1 MDEIILGHQSKP
13 SSGLPKFQQTGLLG
27 TSPLTPTMM
36 KTDQSEVWKNTDTHN
51 ESCNGASECG
61 QTEWSCCRVTMEMS
75 AHPSHK
81 KRGRKGPK
89 TIRYHRVDLGDDDF
103 LEEDEESR
111 LDRELGKS
119 SHSRKG
125 CKAGLFLC
133 TSETTYYYISYAQ
146 ITFRQFNGWQFT
158 FSTNSYTVF
167 TKLLDLSYRMGGEYI
182 RWAGWAEPKNKL
194 RRGGF
199 L

>member
-1 MDEIILGHQSKP
+1 
-13 SSGLPKFQQTGLLG
+13 
-27 TSPLTPTMM
+27 
-36 KTDQSEVWKNTDTHN
+36 
-51 ESCNGASECG
+51 
-61 QTEWSCCRVTMEMS
+61 MEMS

-133 TSETTYYYISYAQ
+133 TSETTYIGSEQ
-146 ITFRQFNGWQFT
+146 ITFPKYIFTRHFYQTSGLQFPTGDGVGN
-158 FSTNSYTVF
+158 
-167 TKLLDLSYRMGGEYI
+167 MYI
-182 RWAGWAEPKNKL
+182 R
-194 RRGGF
+194 
-199 L
+199 